1 MFRSCGSEDEFYLPW
16 SLGPHHQLHRQT
28 SLVERGS
35 VTSDHQVGVDISVD
49 ILSTLSIYLQ
59 RQGSRV
65 SVSSDPSSVEAD
77 STYDQPKTVL
87 KVTSSPLKRRTQQ
100 VRLHTQG

>member
-1 MFRSCGSEDEFYLPW
+1 MYK
-16 SLGPHHQLHRQT
+16 
-28 SLVERGS
+28 
-35 VTSDHQVGVDISVD
+35 
-49 ILSTLSIYLQ
+49 LQ

-100 VRLHTQG
+100 VTNTRMEGKPLSRLFAY

>member
-1 MFRSCGSEDEFYLPW
+1 M
-16 SLGPHHQLHRQT
+16 
-28 SLVERGS
+28 
-35 VTSDHQVGVDISVD
+35 
-49 ILSTLSIYLQ
+49 YLQ

-65 SVSSDPSSVEAD
+65 SVSSDPSSVETD

-100 VRLHTQG
+100 VRLHTLDKHLTSKSIVCTLIYYLSHQYFKRRMVLGIV